1 MDQNERLN
9 YLVEQFRKDSLQYR
23 NLEIPPDPAGRK
35 RILRSLMNIRML
47 GMMPPEV
54 LAVQDAY
61 LQERNRENG
70 IVQIEDIPTIACR
83 GSRHAQA
90 DRISIWQGGI
100 TRLAADAIVN
110 AANSR
115 MLGCFVPMHTCID
128 NAIPN

>member
-90 DRISIWQGGI
+90 DRISIWQGGMYYKAC
-100 TRLAADAIVN
+100 RRRDCECCQFPDAG
-110 AANSR
+110 
-115 MLGCFVPMHTCID
+115 MLRPH
-128 NAIPN
+128 AYLH